1 MAQVFFLRV
10 SRKFFK
16 TAFFRPPAKFI
27 LPKNKKS
34 AITDSSDTAK
44 EIPMHELDW

>member
-1 MAQVFFLRV
+1 MAQVFFFE
-10 SRKFFK
+10 SFAKFFK
-16 TAFFRPPAKFI
+16 TAFFRPLAKFI
-27 LPKNKKS
+27 LLKNKKS